1 MRVISPSSPS
11 LPPVSHEEE
20 QKQAEAEA
28 QEPKV
33 TPTGKKSKWT
43 EEEWKTMTDTLRQYP
58 SLSLKSIRA
67 HLDAKENIQ
76 VSESVLRTLRKEL

>member
-1 MRVISPSSPS
+1 MRVISPASSS
-11 LPPVSHEEE
+11 ASHEEE
-20 QKQAEAEA
+20 QKQAEAH
-28 QEPKV
+28 EPKV
-33 TPTGKKSKWT
+33 TPTGKKSKWS